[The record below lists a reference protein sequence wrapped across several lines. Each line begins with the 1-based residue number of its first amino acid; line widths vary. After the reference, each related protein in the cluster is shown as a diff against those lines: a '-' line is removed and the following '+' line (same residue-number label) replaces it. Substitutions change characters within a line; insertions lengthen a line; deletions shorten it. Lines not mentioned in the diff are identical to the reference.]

1 MTPPPL
7 SPPSPL
13 PGLFEVVVGGRVS
26 DVLGLADVV
35 FPSMLAGWSLRY
47 DIAKRNAFEFEKEN
61 SKKIIETS
69 LIQNFVENENEN
81 EVENIVKLC
90 IFDRV
95 RNIFRTDKI
104 VPRQINR
111 EISKEKQRD
120 RNIRIIREEEKIEN
134 LDRKLEL
141 DLRTSVFTSSLIGY
155 GLGCFLCE
163 LFQTGEGQP
172 ALLFI
177 VPSMLITVFI
187 TGIIRGEVAEMW
199 SYTPKIEDN

>member
-1 MTPPPL
+1 M
-7 SPPSPL
+7 
-13 PGLFEVVVGGRVS
+13 VVGGRVS

-47 DIAKRNAFEFEKEN
+47 DIAKRNAFVFEKEN

-81 EVENIVKLC
+81 DSENIVKLSY
-90 IFDRV
+90 FERARNLFRV
-95 RNIFRTDKI
+95 EKI

-111 EISKEKQRD
+111 DVSREKQRD
-120 RNIRIIREEEKIEN
+120 RNIRIILEEEKIEN

-141 DLRTSVFTSSLIGY
+141 DIRTSVFSSSLIGY

-163 LFQTGEGQP
+163 VFQTGEGQP

-187 TGIIRGEVAEMW
+187 TGIIRGEIAEMW
-199 SYTPKIEDN
+199 SYTPKIDDN

>member
-1 MTPPPL
+1 MNYI
-7 SPPSPL
+7 

-47 DIAKRNAFEFEKEN
+47 DIAKRNAFTFEKEN

-69 LIQNFVENENEN
+69 LIQNFVDNENEN
-81 EVENIVKLC
+81 EVENIVKLG

-95 RNIFRTDKI
+95 RNIFRTEKI

-120 RNIRIIREEEKIEN
+120 RNIRIILEEEKIEN
-134 LDRKLEL
+134 LDHKLEL

>member
-1 MTPPPL
+1 MIFNAVTYRR
-7 SPPSPL
+7 PS
-13 PGLFEVVVGGRVS
+13 GLFEVVVGGRVS

-47 DIAKRNAFEFEKEN
+47 DIAKRKAFEFEKEN

-69 LIQNFVENENEN
+69 LIQNFVESENESDT
-81 EVENIVKLC
+81 ENVVKLGL
-90 IFDRV
+90 FDRV
-95 RNIFRTDKI
+95 RNIFREEKI

-120 RNIRIIREEEKIEN
+120 RNIRIILEEEKIEN

-141 DLRTSVFTSSLIGY
+141 DLRTSVFSSSLIGY

-187 TGIIRGEVAEMW
+187 TAIIRGEVAEMW
-199 SYTPKIEDN
+199 SYIPKVEDNQ

>member
-1 MTPPPL
+1 MPRYYYA
-7 SPPSPL
+7 PS
-13 PGLFEVVVGGRVS
+13 GLFEVVVGGRVS

-47 DIAKRNAFEFEKEN
+47 DIAKRKSFETEKEN

-69 LIQNFVENENEN
+69 LIQNFVEENEY
-81 EVENIVKLC
+81 ENDGEIENVVKLSL
-90 IFDRV
+90 FDRV
-95 RNIFRTDKI
+95 RNIFRVDKI
-104 VPRQINR
+104 VPRQITR
-111 EISKEKQRD
+111 EVSKEKQRD
-120 RNIRIIREEEKIEN
+120 RNIRIIIEEEKIEN

-141 DLRTSVFTSSLIGY
+141 DLRSSVFSSSLIGY

-187 TGIIRGEVAEMW
+187 TGLIRGEITEMW
-199 SYTPKIEDN
+199 SYSPKIEEN

>member
-1 MTPPPL
+1 MPHHYYTPL
-7 SPPSPL
+7 
-13 PGLFEVVVGGRVS
+13 GLFEVVVGGRVS

-47 DIAKRNAFEFEKEN
+47 DIAKRKSFETEKEN

-69 LIQNFVENENEN
+69 LIQNFVEENEY
-81 EVENIVKLC
+81 ENDSDIEIVKLSL
-90 IFDRV
+90 FDRV
-95 RNIFRTDKI
+95 RNIFRVEKI
-104 VPRQINR
+104 VPRQITR
-111 EISKEKQRD
+111 EVSKEKQRD
-120 RNIRIIREEEKIEN
+120 RNIRIIIEEEKIEN

-141 DLRTSVFTSSLIGY
+141 DLRSSVFSSSLIGY

-187 TGIIRGEVAEMW
+187 TGLIRGEITEMW
-199 SYTPKIEDN
+199 SYSPKIEEN